1 MPDDVEIR
9 RASPQDTEWCARLMA
24 SSEPWLTLGRG
35 YEDCLARCRHPE
47 YDLLVARS
55 GAGPARMPDFRAGI
69 RLLDGDP
76 FRTR

>member
-1 MPDDVEIR
+1 MVRPADVLF
-9 RASPQDTEWCARLMA
+9 RA
-24 SSEPWLTLGRG
+24 WLTLGRG
-35 YEDCLARCRHPE
+35 HDHRLAQCRRPE
-47 YDLLVARS
+47 SALLAARS